1 MDNSWKQNLKVSED
15 KEEKRIL
22 ELQRK
27 IKRGEIT
34 EEELSDEDRE
44 KIIMLYHKQ
53 NEALREK
60 INQRKNEICKILK
73 K

>member
-34 EEELSDEDRE
+34 EEELSDEDRR

>member
-1 MDNSWKQNLKVSED
+1 MDNSWKQNLRVSED

-27 IKRGEIT
+27 IKSGEIT
-34 EEELSDEDRE
+34 EEKLSDADRK
-44 KIIMLYHKQ
+44 KIIMFYHKQ

-60 INQRKNEICKILK
+60 INQRKNEIRRILK

>member
-1 MDNSWKQNLKVSED
+1 MSNDWKQNLKVVED

-22 ELQRK
+22 ELQNK
-27 IKRGEIT
+27 IKANEID
-34 EEELSDEDRE
+34 EEDLSEEDKQKVR
-44 KIIMLYHKQ
+44 MLYHRQ

-60 INQRKNEICKILK
+60 LKQYKKEIGKLLK

>member
-34 EEELSDEDRE
+34 EDELSDADRK

-60 INQRKNEICKILK
+60 INQRKNEIRKILK

>member
-34 EEELSDEDRE
+34 EEELSDVDRK

-60 INQRKNEICKILK
+60 INQRKNEIRRILK

>member
-34 EEELSDEDRE
+34 EEELSDVDRN

-60 INQRKNEICKILK
+60 INQRKNEIRKILK

>member
-1 MDNSWKQNLKVSED
+1 MSNDWKQNLKVVED

-27 IKRGEIT
+27 IKAN
-34 EEELSDEDRE
+34 ELSEEDLSEEDKQKVR
-44 KIIMLYHKQ
+44 MLYHKQ

-60 INQRKNEICKILK
+60 LNQYKKEIGKLLK

>member
-34 EEELSDEDRE
+34 EEELSDVDRK

-60 INQRKNEICKILK
+60 INQRKKEIRRILK